1 MKDIFSI
8 KKIPTYALILG
19 AVFVAGIFIRTYH
32 YHDWLR
38 MNADQARDA
47 ALVSRT
53 VEGIDPLPL
62 LGPKAGGTEFKLGPA
77 FYWFEAASAKV
88 FGDYPDRMA
97 YPDLLC
103 SILAIPLLY
112 ALLRRYFDVRIAGS
126 LAALYALSFYA
137 LKYSRFAWNPNST
150 PFWTMLF
157 LYALLRVFDDREKRR
172 YLWVVV
178 CGIAV
183 GIGVQLHTF
192 LLAALPVVTILSF
205 GYYGMRNRSLVK
217 PFLVIV
223 LVSLF
228 LNVPQIVNESR
239 TGGANVKALFGGM
252 KKKQEASK
260 TYLDKV
266 IRDGECFT
274 AANIQIVS
282 SAYYDNDTCDIADA
296 KQPYTL
302 PIGLVGTVFFL
313 GGIALA
319 VRGVRRET
327 DPEKRRFLGLM
338 LTYVGVLA
346 LLILPVAYE
355 ISLRYFLILAW
366 MPFFFLGLWL
376 EFLGERFGHLGR
388 EVGFVALAIL
398 FMTNCFAIGNY
409 FTDLSGY
416 GSRPDAAGFD
426 IVYLGETERMA
437 DYMTMSA
444 GGAKT
449 AYIGGNKTYLFKAEN
464 ALTYLAGKDGLT
476 LVPLSKERSAVPVP
490 VFYLVSTKAKK
501 DFVAGLVKSPTGVI
515 GAESFGRFTIVSVIP
530 VR

>member
-1 MKDIFSI
+1 
-8 KKIPTYALILG
+8 
-19 AVFVAGIFIRTYH
+19 
-32 YHDWLR
+32 
-38 MNADQARDA
+38 
-47 ALVSRT
+47 
-53 VEGIDPLPL
+53 
-62 LGPKAGGTEFKLGPA
+62 
-77 FYWFEAASAKV
+77 
-88 FGDYPDRMA
+88 
-97 YPDLLC
+97 
-103 SILAIPLLY
+103 
-112 ALLRRYFDVRIAGS
+112 
-126 LAALYALSFYA
+126 
-137 LKYSRFAWNPNST
+137 
-150 PFWTMLF
+150 
-157 LYALLRVFDDREKRR
+157 
-172 YLWVVV
+172 
-178 CGIAV
+178 
-183 GIGVQLHTF
+183 
-192 LLAALPVVTILSF
+192 
-205 GYYGMRNRSLVK
+205 MRNRSLVK

-444 GGAKT
+444 GGAK
-449 AYIGGNKTYLFKAEN
+449 
-464 ALTYLAGKDGLT
+464 
-476 LVPLSKERSAVPVP
+476 ERSAVPVP

>member
-1 MKDIFSI
+1 
-8 KKIPTYALILG
+8 
-19 AVFVAGIFIRTYH
+19 
-32 YHDWLR
+32 
-38 MNADQARDA
+38 
-47 ALVSRT
+47 
-53 VEGIDPLPL
+53 
-62 LGPKAGGTEFKLGPA
+62 
-77 FYWFEAASAKV
+77 
-88 FGDYPDRMA
+88 
-97 YPDLLC
+97 
-103 SILAIPLLY
+103 
-112 ALLRRYFDVRIAGS
+112 
-126 LAALYALSFYA
+126 
-137 LKYSRFAWNPNST
+137 
-150 PFWTMLF
+150 
-157 LYALLRVFDDREKRR
+157 
-172 YLWVVV
+172 
-178 CGIAV
+178 
-183 GIGVQLHTF
+183 
-192 LLAALPVVTILSF
+192 
-205 GYYGMRNRSLVK
+205 
-217 PFLVIV
+217 
-223 LVSLF
+223 
-228 LNVPQIVNESR
+228 
-239 TGGANVKALFGGM
+239 
-252 KKKQEASK
+252 
-260 TYLDKV
+260 
-266 IRDGECFT
+266 
-274 AANIQIVS
+274 
-282 SAYYDNDTCDIADA
+282 
-296 KQPYTL
+296 
-302 PIGLVGTVFFL
+302 
-313 GGIALA
+313 
-319 VRGVRRET
+319 
-327 DPEKRRFLGLM
+327 M